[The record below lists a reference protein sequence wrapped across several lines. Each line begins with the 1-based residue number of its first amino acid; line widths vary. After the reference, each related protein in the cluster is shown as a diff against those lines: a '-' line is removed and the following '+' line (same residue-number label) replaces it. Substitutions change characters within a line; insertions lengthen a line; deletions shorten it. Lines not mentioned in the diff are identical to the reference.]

1 MSEVFF
7 FDQDGAA
14 RPREQVRIEQARAE
28 PYPDGIRV
36 RVTVMLTPFFERPN
50 LSITISD
57 SSGETV
63 AEADVLEPI
72 TPTTEMTMHLRRPAP
87 RGEHSLRV
95 ALYYGNDEPQDVSLL
110 SFLPGNES

>member
-28 PYPDGIRV
+28 PYPDGRRV
-36 RVTVMLTPFFERPN
+36 RVTVVLTPFVERPN

-57 SSGETV
+57 SSGVTV
-63 AEADVLEPI
+63 AEADVLEPV
-72 TPTTEMTMHLRRPAP
+72 TPTTELTMHLRPPAS
-87 RGEHSLRV
+87 RRKHILRV
-95 ALYYGNDEPQDVSLL
+95 ELYYGHDEPQDVLRL
-110 SFLPGNES
+110 SFLPKSES